1 MSNILL
7 SAVASTFILGF
18 IDLENALIEN
28 QSSEYDEI
36 LKNMERFNKKWKEV
50 MENERRP

>member
-7 SAVASTFILGF
+7 SAGASSFILGF
-18 IDLENALIEN
+18 IYLGNALIES

-36 LKNMERFNKKWKEV
+36 LKDMERFNKKWKEL
-50 MENERRP
+50 MEKCS